1 MKFFILIISFL
12 FPFALAYLIKTTQ
25 ISIFVALIIIIL
37 FTILIISYLS
47 KNNKYAQFSLKNFF
61 FKTKN
66 HQRTHHIHLVQ
77 IDSTFWKRHLA
88 FRNHLRENQKELAAE
103 RSSNK

>member
-25 ISIFVALIIIIL
+25 INIFVALIIIIL

-47 KNNKYAQFSLKNFF
+47 KNNKYAQFSLKSFF
-61 FKTKN
+61 FKTKKKN
-66 HQRTHHIHLVQ
+66 
-77 IDSTFWKRHLA
+77 
-88 FRNHLRENQKELAAE
+88 
-103 RSSNK
+103 